1 MHASKAS
8 NNKLNNIS
16 LEKMFLEIK
25 QFWTLLLEALSTT
38 CRAFVKLFLPMIIK
52 TNIYK

>member
-8 NNKLNNIS
+8 NNTLNDINK

-25 QFWTLLLEALSTT
+25 QFWTLLLEAPSMTS
-38 CRAFVKLFLPMIIK
+38 RAFVKLFLPMITTI
-52 TNIYK
+52 